1 MERAPGVAIHVRR
14 SPKPMMNETGAI
26 HIAVVAGLIFRD
38 GRLLVC
44 QRHESSTFSLKWEF
58 PGGKVE
64 SGEASED
71 ALKRE
76 LKEELEI
83 DIYDPVEIFN
93 YRHVYPGASEVSLKF
108 FRITRFQGEIRNR
121 VFQQIRWVKVEELPK
136 LDFLEGDLP
145 LIARLA
151 QSQGERLLS

>member
-1 MERAPGVAIHVRR
+1 MLQIMVRRAP
-14 SPKPMMNETGAI
+14 KPIMNETGAN
-26 HIAVVAGLIFRD
+26 HIDVVAGLIFRD

-44 QRHESSTFSLKWEF
+44 QRHETSAFPLKWEF

-64 SGEASED
+64 PGERSED
-71 ALKRE
+71 ALRRE

-83 DIYDPVEIFN
+83 EIYVPVEVFSH
-93 YRHVYPGASEVSLKF
+93 RHLYPGASEVSLKF
-108 FRITRFQGEIRNR
+108 FRVTRFEGKVRNR
-121 VFQQIRWVKVEELPK
+121 VFQQIRWLKVEELPS

>member
-1 MERAPGVAIHVRR
+1 
-14 SPKPMMNETGAI
+14 MMNKTGANRI
-26 HIAVVAGLIFRD
+26 DVVAGLIVQK
-38 GRLLVC
+38 GLLLAC
-44 QRHESSTFSLKWEF
+44 RRHETTVFPLKWEF

-64 SGEASED
+64 PGERYED

-108 FRITRFQGEIRNR
+108 FRIARFQGEIRNR
-121 VFQQIRWVKVEELPK
+121 VFQQIRWVRVEELAS

-151 QSQGERLLS
+151 QSHGEWLLS

>member
-1 MERAPGVAIHVRR
+1 
-14 SPKPMMNETGAI
+14 MNETGAN

-44 QRHESSTFSLKWEF
+44 QRHDSSTFPLKWEF

-71 ALKRE
+71 ALRRE

-83 DIYDPVEIFN
+83 EIYDPVEIFSH
-93 YRHVYPGASEVSLKF
+93 RHLYPGTSEVNLKF
-108 FRITRFQGEIRNR
+108 FRVTRFQGEIHNR
-121 VFQQIRWVKVEELPK
+121 VFQQISWVTVGEL
-136 LDFLEGDLP
+136 LRLNFLEGDLP
-145 LIARLA
+145 LITKLA
-151 QSQGERLLS
+151 GPGGERLLF

>member
-1 MERAPGVAIHVRR
+1 VLQIMVRR
-14 SPKPMMNETGAI
+14 SPKPIMNETGVG
-26 HIAVVAGLIFRD
+26 HIDVVAGLIVRK
-38 GRLLVC
+38 GLLLAC
-44 QRHESSTFSLKWEF
+44 QRHETSAFPLKWEF

-64 SGEASED
+64 PGERYED

-83 DIYDPVEIFN
+83 EIYDPVEIFSH
-93 YRHVYPGASEVSLKF
+93 RHVYPGASEVSLKF
-108 FRITRFQGEIRNR
+108 FRVTRFQGEIRNR
-121 VFQQIRWVKVEELPK
+121 VFQQIRWVRVEELPS

-145 LIARLA
+145 VIARLA

>member
-1 MERAPGVAIHVRR
+1 
-14 SPKPMMNETGAI
+14 
-26 HIAVVAGLIFRD
+26 
-38 GRLLVC
+38 
-44 QRHESSTFSLKWEF
+44 LKWEF

-64 SGEASED
+64 PGERYED

-83 DIYDPVEIFN
+83 EIYDPVEIFSH
-93 YRHVYPGASEVSLKF
+93 RHVYPGASEVSLKF
-108 FRITRFQGEIRNR
+108 FRVTRFQGEIRNR
-121 VFQQIRWVKVEELPK
+121 VFQQIRWVRVEELPS

-145 LIARLA
+145 VIARLA

>member
-1 MERAPGVAIHVRR
+1 MI
-14 SPKPMMNETGAI
+14 NETGAN

-44 QRHESSTFSLKWEF
+44 QRHESSAFPLKWEF

-71 ALKRE
+71 ALRRE

-83 DIYDPVEIFN
+83 EIYDPVEIFRH
-93 YRHVYPGASEVSLKF
+93 RHVYAGASEVSLKF
-108 FRITRFQGEIRNR
+108 FRVTRFQGEICNR
-121 VFQQIRWVKVEELPK
+121 LFQQIRWVKVEELPS

-145 LIARLA
+145 LIGILTGPA
-151 QSQGERLLS
+151 GERLLS

>member
-1 MERAPGVAIHVRR
+1 
-14 SPKPMMNETGAI
+14 MNKTGAN
-26 HIAVVAGLIFRD
+26 HIDVVAGLIFRD

-44 QRHESSTFSLKWEF
+44 QRHGSSAFPLKWEF

-64 SGEASED
+64 PGEPYED

-83 DIYDPVEIFN
+83 EIYDPVEVFSH
-93 YRHVYPGASEVSLKF
+93 RHVYAGASEVSLKF
-108 FRITRFQGEIRNR
+108 FRVTRFQGEICNR
-121 VFQQIRWVKVEELPK
+121 VFQQIRWVRVEELPS

-145 LIARLA
+145 LVAILTGPG
-151 QSQGERLLS
+151 GERLLS